1 MGRDPSM
8 ISSGYSAGES
18 TIVGISYIRS
28 DDQKLFKY
36 ECRIDGTM
44 ILWHGVDI
52 FDPGEGPGRWRD
64 EGGCRA
70 DSKLSLT
77 ITWFN

>member
-44 ILWHGVDI
+44 IL
-52 FDPGEGPGRWRD
+52 
-64 EGGCRA
+64 
-70 DSKLSLT
+70 
-77 ITWFN
+77 